1 MSPAWSGIHGE
12 VKRLALAAALAVL
25 AMSPPREVQAR
36 PNRYAVEP
44 PEVEKTP
51 AFRYAAMEPE
61 ACLAELRARSVPF
74 TAVVPPPPAQPGV
87 PRAPYPRGVTTP
99 LRLAGPVRGVRFRHA
114 DPAVREAEVLES
126 VADCPL
132 VLAIDDLAYVLR
144 QYAVTEVDYFSM
156 YRPGWTR
163 PGVRHPAGRAL
174 DLVRVRFADG
184 SGYDVRQDFRPRL
197 GARTCGEGAAAPLQ
211 DTPGAR
217 FFRRVV
223 CELDASRPFNL
234 VLTPQHDWAHRD
246 HLHLEV
252 RSGIRWQLIQ

>member
-1 MSPAWSGIHGE
+1 MPPAWSGIHRE

-163 PGVRHPAGRAL
+163 PGVRHPAAPSIWCGCASRTGAGTTCGRISGRASAPGL
-174 DLVRVRFADG
+174 A
-184 SGYDVRQDFRPRL
+184 
-197 GARTCGEGAAAPLQ
+197 AR
-211 DTPGAR
+211 AR
-217 FFRRVV
+217 RRRSRTRRGRASS
-223 CELDASRPFNL
+223 DAWCASWTRAGPS
-234 VLTPQHDWAHRD
+234 TWC
-246 HLHLEV
+246 
-252 RSGIRWQLIQ
+252 